1 MKLLIDHPLQFAETY
16 PNITPTDLQV
26 NSGSEFIFLNG
37 TVVNDQDYNIV
48 GNTVTNFPGTL
59 PVFQFAMSNLSTP
72 VGTPV
77 NVMAFTQSGISTY
90 AFPFTAGAFDLWAN
104 GVELGTPADY
114 TEGSG
119 NYTFT
124 TTPTNH
130 TTALFQQTFAR
141 VGAA

>member
-1 MKLLIDHPLQFAETY
+1 M
-16 PNITPTDLQV
+16 
-26 NSGSEFIFLNG
+26 
-37 TVVNDQDYNIV
+37 VNDQDYNIV
-48 GNTVTNFPGTL
+48 GNTVTNFPGTTSGRFT
-59 PVFQFAMSNLSTP
+59 VFQFAMSNLSTP

-77 NVMAFTQSGISTY
+77 NVLAFTQSGISTY
-90 AFPFTAGAFDLWAN
+90 SFPFTTHAFDLWAN
-104 GVELGTPADY
+104 GVELGAPADY

-124 TTPTNH
+124 TTPTNN